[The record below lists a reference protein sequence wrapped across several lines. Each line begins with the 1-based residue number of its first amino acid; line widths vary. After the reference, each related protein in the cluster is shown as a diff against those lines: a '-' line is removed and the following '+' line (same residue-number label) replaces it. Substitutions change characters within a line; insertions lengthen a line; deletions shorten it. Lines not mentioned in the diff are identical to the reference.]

1 MHAYDLIKP
10 HFQIELNVIILILYG
25 CFWCWWLPLVGV
37 VVFGSIRRPLNVER
51 FVLAHH
57 IYWFWSGYIFKGK
70 ISKVIRKQSNKKK
83 EPTELICCV
92 CIRTYIR
99 SREIVWWSVTRG
111 NGAPRKLVVRRLTV
125 NLLWNAY
132 IRLDVFIQSVV
143 YITSHSVC
151 VICSFVCCVRCVEF

>member
-1 MHAYDLIKP
+1 MLVVAT
-10 HFQIELNVIILILYG
+10 G
-25 CFWCWWLPLVGV
+25 WCCCFWV
-37 VVFGSIRRPLNVER
+37 IRRPLNVEH

-83 EPTELICCV
+83 EPPELICCV

-125 NLLWNAY
+125 NLL
-132 IRLDVFIQSVV
+132 
-143 YITSHSVC
+143 
-151 VICSFVCCVRCVEF
+151 